1 MSVVRRVTSMLP
13 LDLAIAGR
21 KRNAIFK
28 VLDPLLRGTTQDA
41 FISTQWGQLGLDN
54 SHPPERFL
62 AYLFDNIL
70 RYYEK
75 SELGR
80 YIVRMAEPGATF
92 IDIGANLGLY
102 ALVAR
107 RAGFDTIVVE
117 PEPRHSAFLERNA
130 HVFGQVLPMAFS
142 DCAGALPLYYEA
154 DNPGATSLFPSP
166 SYIRGEGTVPVR
178 TFSEVA
184 AGGDIGDLSKIR
196 LVKIDVEGF
205 ETQVVAGMGDALR
218 SGWRPH
224 IWCEVRGD
232 GSGRNGGSYRKVRED
247 LAGFGYVA
255 HELKDGCDVALNEID
270 LARRSVF
277 DLLFTPMADRPLG
290 E

>member
-1 MSVVRRVTSMLP
+1 MSVVRRVTRMLP

-41 FISTQWGQLGLDN
+41 FISTQWGQLALDS
-54 SHPPERFL
+54 SHPPERLL
-62 AYLFDNIL
+62 AYLFDNIV
-70 RYYEK
+70 RYYQK

-80 YIVRMAEPGATF
+80 YIARVAEPGASF
-92 IDIGANLGLY
+92 VDIGANLGMY

-107 RAGFDTIVVE
+107 NAGFDTIVVE
-117 PEPRHSAFLERNA
+117 PEPRHSAFLQRNT
-130 HVFGQVLPMAFS
+130 HIFGKVLPMAFS

-166 SYIRGEGTVPVR
+166 SYVRGAGMVPVC

-184 AGGDIGDLSKIR
+184 ARGDIGDLSKIR
-196 LVKIDVEGF
+196 LVKIDVEGL
-205 ETQVVAGMGDALR
+205 EAQVVAGMGDALR

-247 LAGFGYVA
+247 LEGFGYAA
-255 HELKDGCDVALNEID
+255 HELKGGCDVALNEID

-277 DLLFTPMADRPLG
+277 DLLFTPKADGPLS
-290 E
+290 